1 MLLALA
7 ILPIA
12 LLIVLMIIPA
22 RRLQMPLPAHLALPA
37 VALLTYALQLLYF
50 APTHGEVEG
59 AAPAAGA
66 STFNSS
72 AWSNRLVHAA
82 AIDGALSAL
91 TPLAIVF
98 GAVLLFKTMEE
109 SGAMGVLTAR
119 MRAVT
124 PDPVAQL
131 MLVGWAFSFLIEGL
145 SGFGTP
151 AALAAPLLVGLGFPV
166 LRVAAMCLVMNSV
179 PVSFGAV
186 GTPTWFGLGELG
198 LTPDELGEI
207 GWRTALVHTAAAP
220 VVAVLALRIVLPWRE
235 ICARLGFVLLA
246 VAASVGPFLLTARFS
261 VEFPSIVGG
270 LTGLAGVAVLARW
283 RIGLPANLAEKGEA
297 PQARAAVQHE
307 TEQGASERQPMS
319 QTRAA
324 MPILATVFLLAIT
337 RIDVFGLKSLLIDEA
352 GAVGVVLG
360 GARGLGEAWIS
371 PSLVVG
377 LRDILGSGT
386 AWRMPL
392 LYVPFILPFV
402 VVAVAAIPLLRM
414 KRASVS
420 SAWTQTTHR
429 LARPAVALVGALIL
443 AKMMMLGGDIAPA
456 MVMGRAMAD
465 AAGHSW
471 PYFAALLG
479 ALGSFFSGS
488 NTVSNLTF
496 APIQAAI
503 AGRSAEGGLD
513 RATILALQSVGGAMG
528 NMVCIHNIIAVAA
541 VLGLAEQGSANAESP
556 LSAAR
561 HPNHGGGLAAVL
573 RLTVGPLLAYA
584 LIAAVMA
591 GVLAFIH

>member
-1 MLLALA
+1 MQLALS
-7 ILPIA
+7 IVPIV
-12 LLIVLMIIPA
+12 LLLVLMIVPA
-22 RRLQMPLPAHLALPA
+22 RRLRMPLPAHLALPA
-37 VALLTYALQLLYF
+37 VALLAYALQLLF
-50 APTHGEVEG
+50 LGPVHESVGG
-59 AAPAAGA
+59 AAIGTGA
-66 STFNSS
+66 STLDSTVWFN
-72 AWSNRLVHAA
+72 RVVHAA
-82 AIDGALSAL
+82 AVDGGLSAL

-109 SGAMGVLTAR
+109 SGATGVLTAR
-119 MRAVT
+119 LRSLT

-131 MLVGWAFSFLIEGL
+131 VLVGWVFSFLIEGL

-151 AALAAPLLVGLGFPV
+151 AALAAPLLVGLGFPM

-186 GTPTWFGLGELG
+186 GTPTWFGLGGLG
-198 LTPDELGEI
+198 LTPDDLGEI
-207 GWRTALVHTAAAP
+207 GWRTAVVHTGAAP
-220 VVAVLALRIVLPWRE
+220 VIAVLALRIVLPWRE
-235 ICARLGFVLLA
+235 ISARFGFVLLA

-270 LTGLAGVAVLARW
+270 LTGLVGVAALARW
-283 RIGLPANLAEKGEA
+283 RIGLPADAAEKDQ
-297 PQARAAVQHE
+297 PSRTRAGAHFEMGQGPS
-307 TEQGASERQPMS
+307 EQRPMS
-319 QTRAA
+319 LTRAA
-324 MPILATVFLLAIT
+324 TPLAATVLLLAIT
-337 RIDVFGLKSLLIDEA
+337 RIDAFGLKSLLIDEA

-377 LRDILGSGT
+377 LKDILGTGT
-386 AWRMPL
+386 AWEMPL

-414 KRASVS
+414 KRASVVL
-420 SAWTQTTHR
+420 AWTQTTHR
-429 LARPAVALVGALIL
+429 LARPAVALIGALVL
-443 AKMMMLGGDIAPA
+443 TKMIMLGGDNAPA

-503 AGRSAEGGLD
+503 AGTSAEGGLD
-513 RATILALQSVGGAMG
+513 LATILALQSVGGAMG
-528 NMVCIHNIIAVAA
+528 NMVCIHNIVAVAA
-541 VLGLAEQGSANAESP
+541 VLGLAEKDSTKADSHP
-556 LSAAR
+556 SAAR
-561 HPNHGGGLAAVL
+561 HPGYGGGLAAVL
-573 RLTVGPLLAYA
+573 RLTAGPVLAYA
-584 LIAAVMA
+584 LVAAVMA
-591 GVLAFIH
+591 EVLAFVY